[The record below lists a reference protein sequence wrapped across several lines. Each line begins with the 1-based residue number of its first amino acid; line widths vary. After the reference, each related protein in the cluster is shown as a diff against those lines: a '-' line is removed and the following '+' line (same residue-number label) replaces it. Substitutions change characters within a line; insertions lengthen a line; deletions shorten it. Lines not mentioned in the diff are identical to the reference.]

1 MKITRMK
8 KKRQYL
14 LVDDDATSNLICELN
29 IRKVEPEVP
38 IRSFRDPEK
47 ALSCI
52 KEYCVPDADR
62 ICILFL
68 DINMPSMTGWEF
80 LDAFREICPELQ
92 KKFVIYILTSSIE
105 DFSEEKK
112 HYPHVAGFLS
122 KPLLC
127 EKLERVIE
135 EMATIDLPEKTKI

>member
-1 MKITRMK
+1 MKMK

-29 IRKVEPEVP
+29 IKKIEPQAA
-38 IRSFRDPEK
+38 ITSFNDPQE
-47 ALSCI
+47 ALLCI
-52 KEYCVPDADR
+52 KKVCLPKDES

-68 DINMPSMTGWEF
+68 DVNMPSMTGWEF
-80 LDAFREICPELQ
+80 LEGFQKLCAEVK

-112 HYPHVAGFLS
+112 KYPYVAGFLS
-122 KPLLC
+122 KPIMSG
-127 EKLERVIE
+127 KLEVIIE
-135 EMATIDLPEKTKI
+135 QIAAVDLPEKMRL